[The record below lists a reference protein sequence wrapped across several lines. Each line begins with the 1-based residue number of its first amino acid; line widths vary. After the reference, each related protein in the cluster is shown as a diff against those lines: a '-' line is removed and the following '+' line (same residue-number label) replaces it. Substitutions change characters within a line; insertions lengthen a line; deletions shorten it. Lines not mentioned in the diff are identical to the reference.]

1 MVLDIRHLDWGGRR
15 ERTTELTLHL
25 IAEPVEPLLVEEI
38 LEARMAPVA
47 AVAVIALHLDH
58 GLGHLPHLAGS
69 GEAQRVGEPRIGV
82 RFAVGAAHAA
92 AHQHV
97 ESGEPISLCDYQE
110 AQVVRVHVAELSS
123 GNANASLNLRGR
135 YRVP

>member
-58 GLGHLPHLAGS
+58 GLGHLPPLAGS
-69 GEAQRVGEPRIGV
+69 GEAQRVGEPDLMIRSRSRQQVI
-82 RFAVGAAHAA
+82 RHL
-92 AHQHV
+92 
-97 ESGEPISLCDYQE
+97 PRN
-110 AQVVRVHVAELSS
+110 AQDFPAQSPSQRRRA
-123 GNANASLNLRGR
+123 
-135 YRVP
+135 